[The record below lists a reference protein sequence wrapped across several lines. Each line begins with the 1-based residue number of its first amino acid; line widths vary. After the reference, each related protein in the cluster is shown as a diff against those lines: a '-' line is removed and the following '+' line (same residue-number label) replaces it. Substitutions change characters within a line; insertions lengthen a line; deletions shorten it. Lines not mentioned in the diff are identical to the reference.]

1 MPPDSRRPVVPC
13 PEFFRLRLSTMKTDQ
28 TPPGT
33 PTTGSSRRELL
44 LKVAADLFLHK
55 PYDSVTV
62 EMVCAQA
69 GISGP
74 GLYRH
79 FQNKQA
85 LLIAVV
91 ENPLDFLQQF
101 ARATTEAEPDPLA
114 ALTAMVE
121 FHIRSVL
128 STAPTTLIFLK
139 NEHAFP
145 ETDRRR
151 IRRAMNIYAEEWIST
166 VAPLRPDLSEPEV
179 RVLTHAVFSML
190 NTLPTLNRGLD
201 QESVVKTM
209 STAALQALTSLRS
222 E

>member
-1 MPPDSRRPVVPC
+1 MPTVRQERFASCLNSARPPS
-13 PEFFRLRLSTMKTDQ
+13 STMKTDR
-28 TPPGT
+28 TPSGG
-33 PTTGSSRRELL
+33 PTTGLSRRELL
-44 LKVAADLFLHK
+44 LQVAADLFLHN

-62 EMVCAQA
+62 DMVCTRA

-91 ENPLDFLQQF
+91 ENPLDFLQRF

-145 ETDRRR
+145 EADRRR
-151 IRRAMNIYAEEWIST
+151 IRRAMNIYAEEWISI
-166 VAPLRPDLSEPEV
+166 VSPLRPELSEPEV